1 MVQARALATRAR
13 ILDQA
18 ATAFAR
24 DGYDAASL
32 TGDILEPA
40 GVSVGSFYHQF
51 DNKLDVLFALL
62 NERNEGQGR
71 SVDEAFASAGT
82 TTVRDR
88 LAMLVNWVL
97 DYIDAEPDLCLIQLR
112 ERWNP
117 DPKVRGA
124 VIDSWAPWRHA
135 ILLAID
141 GVYDDELIAGAA
153 ARMLGRALL
162 PTFGDYLSEREEER
176 QRWRVRELPI
186 VLDFCHAGVERLAG

>member
-1 MVQARALATRAR
+1 MQARALATRAR

-18 ATAFAR
+18 AIAFAR

-62 NERNEGQGR
+62 NERLEGFGR
-71 SVDEAFASAGT
+71 EFDEAFAAAAPKT
-82 TTVRDR
+82 LHDR
-88 LAMLVNWVL
+88 LSMMLTWVL
-97 DYIDAEPDLCLIQLR
+97 DHTDALPDLCLIQLR

-117 DPKVRGA
+117 DPNVRSA
-124 VIDSWAPWRHA
+124 VVDSWAPWRRG
-135 ILLAID
+135 IRLAIESEF
-141 GVYDDELIAGAA
+141 DDEQAVGAA

-162 PTFGDYLSEREEER
+162 PTLGDYLSIPEADRPA
-176 QRWRVRELPI
+176 WRKRELPH
-186 VLDFCHAGVERLAG
+186 VLAFCGTGVAHLATR